1 MIGRTLGHYRIVEK
15 IGAGGMGEVYRARD
29 EQLDRDVALK
39 VLPPGMLKDEK
50 ARRRFRN
57 EALLLAKLNHPN
69 IATIH
74 EFDTEAGAD
83 FLVMECVAGA
93 SLAQK
98 LEAGP
103 LPEKETLLLAMQ
115 VAQALQ
121 EAHELGIVHRD
132 LKPGNII
139 ITPKDRAKVL
149 DFGIARLL
157 RPAGDTDPTQSITGS
172 HGAAG
177 TLPYMSPEQL
187 RGETAGPHSD
197 IFSFGAVLYEMAT
210 GRRPC
215 EETLPSRL
223 IDAIV
228 RERPV
233 PPRLLNP
240 RISSELERIIL
251 KCLEKEPENRYQ
263 SAKELEV
270 DLRRLQ
276 APSSAPMTLMAAA
289 KPAPRGRKTVEFTA
303 IVMGIALLIAL
314 GLGVRAWR
322 ERQAAARASSTQ
334 IRSLAV
340 LPLKNLSGDPQQAYF
355 TEGMTEELTTQL
367 AQISELRVIS
377 QASVTSYEKSRESL
391 PQIAKQLHVDAIVEG
406 SVMRSNDRVRITARL
421 IQVSNGNLLWTQDYD
436 RNLKDVLSLQED
448 VARTIAS
455 EVKVTLTPD
464 EQARLANARPVNP
477 RAHEAYLEGN
487 ALNKGT
493 PAQQWIAKQSF
504 EEAIRID
511 PNYAPAY
518 AGLAEYYWSNSQLDP
533 SVAMPQARHYAQQ
546 ALELDPNLAQAHT
559 TLGAIRFYADWDWTG
574 AEQELRHALE
584 LSPSDAEAHRT
595 YSYFLAA
602 MGRTDQAITEIQHAQ
617 QIDPLNIWT
626 QITAGWVYYYSRQY
640 DKAIA
645 QCQSLLKLDANSVG
659 AYDCLGTS
667 YLAEGE
673 YPKAIEAAQKA
684 SGFSNG
690 DPTRVVGL
698 GRAYAAAGKK
708 ADARKVIEQLRQLSA
723 HTYVSPYFFAT
734 IYAALGQKDEAFNW
748 LDKAF
753 RQHDR
758 YLAWLKVDGAIDPLR
773 GDPRLTRLL
782 RQVGFTN

>member
-15 IGAGGMGEVYRARD
+15 IGAGGMGEIYRARD

-39 VLPPGMLKDEK
+39 VLPPGLLKDEK

-69 IATIH
+69 IATVH
-74 EFDTEAGAD
+74 EFDTEDGAD
-83 FLVMECVAGA
+83 FLVMECVAGM

-98 LEAGP
+98 LETGP
-103 LPEKETLLLAMQ
+103 LPEKELLLIATQ
-115 VAQALQ
+115 VAQALE
-121 EAHELGIVHRD
+121 EAHERGIVHRD
-132 LKPGNII
+132 LKPGNIVI
-139 ITPKDRAKVL
+139 APKDRAKVL
-149 DFGIARLL
+149 DFGIAKLL
-157 RPAGDTDPTQSITGS
+157 RPAGDTDPTQSITGA
-172 HGAAG
+172 HGGAG

-187 RGETAGPHSD
+187 RGEAAGSRSD

-240 RISSELERIIL
+240 KISSELDRIIL

-276 APSSAPMTLMAAA
+276 TPSSAPMTLAAAA
-289 KPAPRGRKTVEFTA
+289 KPAPRSRRTVEFTA
-303 IVMGIALLIAL
+303 IAMSIALLIAL

-322 ERQAAARASSTQ
+322 QRQAAARASSTQ

-377 QASVTSYEKSRESL
+377 QASVTSYENSRESL

-464 EQARLANARPVNP
+464 EKARLATAQAVDP
-477 RAHEAYLEGN
+477 RAHDDYLEGSY
-487 ALNKGT
+487 LNKGT
-493 PAQQWIAKQSF
+493 ILQQRKALEYF
-504 EEAIRID
+504 EDAIRID
-511 PNYAPAY
+511 PSYAPAY
-518 AGLAEYYWSNSQLDP
+518 AGLADYYWSNQELRP
-533 SVAMPQARHYAQQ
+533 IERMPKAKDYAQH
-546 ALELDPNLAQAHT
+546 ALTLDPNLADAHIA
-559 TLGAIRFYADWDWTG
+559 LGAIHFHADWNWVA
-574 AEQELRHALE
+574 AEKEFKRAIE
-584 LSPSDAEAHRT
+584 LSPSDAEAHYL
-595 YSYFLAA
+595 YSVYLVA
-602 MGRTDQAITEIQHAQ
+602 MGRADEGLAESAKAQ
-617 QIDPLNIWT
+617 QLDPLSIWA
-626 QITAGWVYYYSRQY
+626 QITAGNVFYFTRHY
-640 DKAIA
+640 DKAVE
-645 QCQSLLKLDANSVG
+645 QCQKALVLDPNSVG

-667 YLAEGE
+667 YAAEGKYE
-673 YPKAIEAAQKA
+673 QAIAASQKA
-684 SGFSNG
+684 STLSNN
-690 DPTRVVGL
+690 DPARLVGL
-698 GRAYAAAGKK
+698 GRAFALAGRK
-708 ADARKVIEQLRQLSA
+708 ADAMKVLEQLQQISS
-723 HTYVSPYFFAT
+723 HIYVPPYFFAT
-734 IYAALGQKDEAFNW
+734 IYADLGQPDEAFRW

-753 RQHDR
+753 RERDT
-758 YLAWLKVDGAIDPLR
+758 YVPWLKVDSAIDSLRTDSRFQPLLV
-773 GDPRLTRLL
+773 RLGLM
-782 RQVGFTN
+782 N